1 MKLSKVNHNIVCIRQ
16 NIAFVESKRGRGK
29 NLSFLVCRKGMN
41 TMKRK
46 GFTLIELLGV
56 IVVLAVIA
64 LITTPVILGVIEK
77 ARKGASEQSAL
88 GYVDAVEK
96 QVALNSL
103 DLEKEDIKDG
113 VYTVSKLRELG
124 VSIKGQSPSDE
135 SWVKIKDG

>member
-1 MKLSKVNHNIVCIRQ
+1 
-16 NIAFVESKRGRGK
+16 
-29 NLSFLVCRKGMN
+29 MN

-46 GFTLIELLGV
+46 GFTLIELLAV

-64 LITTPVILGVIEK
+64 IITTPVILGVIEK
-77 ARKGASEQSAL
+77 SKKGAAEQSAL

-103 DLEKEDIKDG
+103 DLEKEAIKDG

-124 VSIKGQSPSDE
+124 VSIKGQSPNDE
-135 SWVKIKDG
+135 